1 MFITWGKKAM
11 SVSSKNRTEYEI
23 SRARRRFAIIFLA
36 AVVVTAGTI
45 SFIITKQAVDNMRSK
60 IVNLISSNNQQLE
73 YNVDNYLMGI
83 EDTVALFFA
92 EDQLCE
98 YDVTDDSLDEFTR
111 IQQEAAIQDRISDL
125 GVFDNFTDF
134 GVVYSN
140 DKSVGWLSNTTLQSF
155 PDGGI
160 YTYFVGHLSDER
172 TKSGWFFDYNRSPD
186 RLFYVKQLN
195 ENAVIVTSFYSREL
209 GSVIN
214 LSQDMKDMRVCLIN
228 DSDEVMYSNNAK
240 YVGEKIKVNLSKAA
254 DDSGYQTMSEGYVIS
269 MAHCSN
275 GWRVVSYISESKIFK
290 EVERLI
296 LYSFVATLILALFVV
311 VTGSIVL
318 KRIYNPVSGVIEELK
333 KKAEHDQLTGLMNK
347 VSFGEVVGT
356 YLESKSETV
365 IHVFVMMDMDNFKKV
380 NDTLGHGEGDV
391 VLAKSAKLFTRMLG
405 ADSVIGRVGGDEFAV
420 YRKFTGW
427 TLDNVRKKVDFELKL
442 LNENFDINV
451 AGKYS
456 DCKLSLS
463 AGVYAVYGENAD
475 DYDSMMKKADIALY
489 NSKRNGKGQY
499 SWFVEN

>member
-1 MFITWGKKAM
+1 M

-83 EDTVALFFA
+83 ENTVALFFA

-228 DSDEVMYSNNAK
+228 DSDEVMFSNNAK
-240 YVGEKIKVNLSKAA
+240 YIGEKIKVNLSKAA

-333 KKAEHDQLTGLMNK
+333 KKAEYDQLTGLMNK

-356 YLESKSETV
+356 YLESKTETV
-365 IHVFVMMDMDNFKKV
+365 IHVVVMMDMDNFKKV

-420 YRKFTGW
+420 YRQFTGW

-451 AGKYS
+451 AEKYP

>member
-1 MFITWGKKAM
+1 
-11 SVSSKNRTEYEI
+11 
-23 SRARRRFAIIFLA
+23 
-36 AVVVTAGTI
+36 
-45 SFIITKQAVDNMRSK
+45 MRSK

>member
-1 MFITWGKKAM
+1 M

-83 EDTVALFFA
+83 ENTVALFFA

-228 DSDEVMYSNNAK
+228 DSDEVMFSNNAK
-240 YVGEKIKVNLSKAA
+240 YIGEKIKVNLSKAA

-333 KKAEHDQLTGLMNK
+333 KKAEYDQLTGLMNK
-347 VSFGEVVGT
+347 VSFVEVVGT
-356 YLESKSETV
+356 YLESKTETV
-365 IHVFVMMDMDNFKKV
+365 IHVVVMMDMDNFKKV

-420 YRKFTGW
+420 YRQFTGW

-451 AGKYS
+451 AEKYP

>member
-1 MFITWGKKAM
+1 MFITWGKKGM

-23 SRARRRFAIIFLA
+23 SRARRRFAIIFLT

-83 EDTVALFFA
+83 ENTVALFFA

-228 DSDEVMYSNNAK
+228 DSDEVMFSNNAK
-240 YVGEKIKVNLSKAA
+240 YIGEKIKVNLSKAA

-333 KKAEHDQLTGLMNK
+333 KKAEYDQLTGLMNK

-356 YLESKSETV
+356 YLESKTETV
-365 IHVFVMMDMDNFKKV
+365 IHVVVMMDMDNFKKV

-420 YRKFTGW
+420 YRQFTGW

-451 AGKYS
+451 AEKYP